1 MPSKTILLADEN
13 TASRSF
19 LSATLRE
26 KHFTVLEAPSG
37 KEALIVAWRD
47 EPDLILF
54 DPVLSDIQD
63 DEFISKLKTNPR
75 TKNTPLVALSSD
87 PGPARRDAC
96 IDAGVD
102 EYLVKSSQALAS
114 LEESLNRFFHRSGAA
129 EAVNDGEKAPG
140 KLIVFLSAK
149 GGTGTSCLCANI
161 AMNIKHTQP
170 GSRVVV
176 VDLVL
181 PIGSIGPIV
190 GYNGKSNIMTVTD
203 LATSQI
209 GGDYFLKSLPKPELW
224 EFQLLPGS
232 PDPQSS
238 NALKGE
244 RVGPVVDALRST
256 YDYVIV
262 DIGRSLSR
270 ISLPLIQKA
279 DLIALISSTDQSCI
293 QLTQI
298 TCQYLQSQ
306 GIDSQKIY
314 PILNRAVGLEGAT
327 KIEAEAIIGLPII
340 TTMPYMG
347 GNFSMAN
354 NMHQPLI
361 VKYPTNTAA
370 IILRDLALD
379 MIEVVGGLRVRK
391 AA

>member
-1 MPSKTILLADEN
+1 MVGKTILLLDEN
-13 TASRSF
+13 TASRNFIANS
-19 LSATLRE
+19 LRE
-26 KHFTVLEAPSG
+26 RQFQVLEAPSG
-37 KEALIVAWRD
+37 KEALISAWRD

-54 DPVLSDIQD
+54 DPVISDLQD
-63 DEFISKLKTNPR
+63 DEFITKLRTNPR

-87 PGPARRDAC
+87 PGPARREAC
-96 IDAGVD
+96 VNAGVD
-102 EYLVKSSQALAS
+102 EYLLKSSQALAS
-114 LEESLNRFFHRSGAA
+114 LEDSLDRIFHRSGTTGTASQGDRA
-129 EAVNDGEKAPG
+129 HGL
-140 KLIVFLSAK
+140 LIVFLSAK
-149 GGTGTSCLCANI
+149 GGTGTSSLCANI
-161 AMNIKHTQP
+161 AMNIKRVQP
-170 GSRVVV
+170 ESRMVV

-190 GYNGKSNIMTVTD
+190 GYNGKLNIVTVTD
-203 LATSQI
+203 LPASQI
-209 GGDYFLKSLPKPELW
+209 GGEYFPISLPKPELW

-238 NALKGE
+238 NALRGE
-244 RVGPVVDALRST
+244 HVAGVVDTLRST
-256 YDYVIV
+256 YDYVILDV
-262 DIGRSLSR
+262 GRSLSR

-327 KIEAEAIIGLPII
+327 KAEAEAIIGLPIK

-354 NMHQPLI
+354 NFHQPII
-361 VKYPTNTAA
+361 VKYPTNTAT
-370 IILRDLALD
+370 IILRDLAADMAQVLD
-379 MIEVVGGLRVRK
+379 RLRVR
-391 AA
+391 